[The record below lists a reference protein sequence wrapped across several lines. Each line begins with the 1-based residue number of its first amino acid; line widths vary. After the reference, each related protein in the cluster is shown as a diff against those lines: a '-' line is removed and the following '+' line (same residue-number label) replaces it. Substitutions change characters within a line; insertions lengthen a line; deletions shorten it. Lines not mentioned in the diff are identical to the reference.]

1 MEQKPKKSG
10 MMNLGGYGWVLAIA
24 VFFVYAMS
32 GCQNQTFSVL
42 SQYYTDEIG
51 WSTVQTSAIVTI
63 AGLLVC
69 IAQFVVGQ
77 LTTKK
82 VSPRRLAA
90 IGLIPSGILYFI
102 CAFIKSNIILF
113 AIPFII
119 CRILAQTTS
128 YQTNGVF
135 ISNWFPKKKGVVM
148 GFVTMGISLAV
159 TISTFLM
166 GWGQKVAGVPGAY
179 GIVGILMIAAGVVLG
194 FVMRDYPEEL
204 GKYPDNDP
212 TEVREVRELKAS
224 DSPWTTKRILSTK
237 EFWFVGLS
245 MSIMLFSAGFMTQIV
260 PVVLTSGFSPADI
273 PLLMTLV
280 GVAAAVG
287 SYIMGVVDTKV
298 NTKVAIIVCQIAMI
312 IMGALAN
319 TGVKWLVIVALVCLA
334 VILGGGSNYIVS
346 FVQGYWGT
354 RNFKEVFRWMMPIAT
369 LISSLAPV
377 VIAWIADNFGGY
389 GAAFWFASFLG
400 VVSLVLIL
408 LVKPG
413 FVNKKE
419 EKWGVELTKFD
430 I

>member
-1 MEQKPKKSG
+1 MEQKKKTG
-10 MMNLGGYGWVLAIA
+10 MMNLGVYGWILSIC
-24 VFFVYAMS
+24 VFCVYALS

-42 SQYYTDEIG
+42 SQYYTEEVG
-51 WSTVQTSAIVTI
+51 WSTVQTSAIITI
-63 AGLLVC
+63 SGLIVC
-69 IAQFVVGQ
+69 IFQFVVGQ
-77 LTTKK
+77 LTKKK
-82 VSPRRLAA
+82 VSPHKLAA
-90 IGLIPSGILYFI
+90 IGLIPSGVLFIL
-102 CAFIKSNIILF
+102 CAFLKSNIIVF

-119 CRILAQTTS
+119 ARVLAQTTS
-128 YQTNGVF
+128 YQTNGVL

-148 GFVTMGISLAV
+148 GFVTMGIALAV

-166 GWGQKVAGVPGAY
+166 GWGQSLLGVPGAY
-179 GIVGILMIAAGVVLG
+179 GIVGVLMIIVGIIMG
-194 FVMRDYPEEL
+194 FVLKDYPEDL
-204 GKYPDNDP
+204 GKFPDNDP
-212 TEVREVRELKAS
+212 TEVRQISNLRAS
-224 DSPWTTKRILSTK
+224 DSPWTTKRVLTTK

-334 VILGGGSNYIVS
+334 IILGGGSNYIVS
-346 FVQGYWGT
+346 FVQGYWGS
-354 RNFKEVFRWMMPIAT
+354 RNFKEVFTWMQPIAT
-369 LISSLAPV
+369 LVSSLAPV
-377 VIAWIADNFGGY
+377 IIAWIAEKFGGY
-389 GAAFWFASFLG
+389 GAAFWFASILG
-400 VVSLVLIL
+400 VISLILIL

-413 FVNKKE
+413 FVHKKE
-419 EKWGVELTKFD
+419 EKWGVELTKLDF
-430 I
+430 